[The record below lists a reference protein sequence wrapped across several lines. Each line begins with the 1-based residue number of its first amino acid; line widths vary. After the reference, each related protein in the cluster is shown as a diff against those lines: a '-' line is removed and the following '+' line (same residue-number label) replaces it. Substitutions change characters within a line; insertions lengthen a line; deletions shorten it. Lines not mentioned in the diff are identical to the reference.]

1 MPTNHNFILFFL
13 LGGWL
18 LISRFLMKTVN
29 SLQDSIVMSSSYKA
43 ILPKY
48 NSNNQYLLRNGF
60 NQLKQDMGFTQIRFY
75 CFKNKTGRVLHIMTN
90 TDSKGANV
98 VKFFTNSNTA
108 PRACNSFSRLPDD
121 TSILALICDKWG
133 YPTADRWGN
142 LAIRTD
148 DRLYKRPFV
157 RPFTRYFRFEP
168 GSVYDCDD
176 TPPSQNMSVGD
187 IWQIFV
193 R

>member
-1 MPTNHNFILFFL
+1 
-13 LGGWL
+13 
-18 LISRFLMKTVN
+18 MKTAN
-29 SLQDSIVMSSSYKA
+29 SLQDSIVVSNSYKT

-60 NQLKQDMGFTQIRFY
+60 NQLKHDMGFTQIRFY
-75 CFKNKTGRVLHIMTN
+75 CFKKKTGRVLHIMTN
-90 TDSKGANV
+90 KDSKGADV

-121 TSILALICDKWG
+121 TSILASICVKWG
-133 YPTADRWGN
+133 HPTANRWGN
-142 LAIRTD
+142 LALLTN

-157 RPFTRYFRFEP
+157 QPWIRYFRFE
-168 GSVYDCDD
+168 GGEFYDCDD
-176 TPPSQNMSVGD
+176 TRPSQIMSVGD